1 MLSLETTKRLILERK
16 CLFSTISLVPE
27 ECVVSRNQFPKLY
40 LGEYSVDESRLIGN
54 LICQIPELFLYG
66 NEFIR
71 DQIKRFMEIVI
82 RNGQI
87 HNEEFVHRYIHE
99 FWGDIDRS
107 NLHSIEFSESYYK
120 GQSWDL
126 QSDFYDLFVRK
137 VVAGNDHLPDII
149 AYSSNNGG
157 TAWLIEIKKDSI
169 DDRALGQIL
178 RYYHRGRVIAD
189 RNRFGVGIKNVVPV
203 IICHQGSLT
212 FWDAI
217 PFHFREILEIL
228 FYRVDNSGR
237 IKLIDG
243 KTSLRN
249 SASERVWGSL

>member
-16 CLFSTISLVPE
+16 CLHSTFSLNAD
-27 ECVVSRNQFPKLY
+27 ECVVSRVHFPKLY
-40 LGEYSVDESRLIGN
+40 LGEYSVDESRFIEQLIN
-54 LICQIPELFLYG
+54 QIPELVLSG

-71 DQIKRFMEIVI
+71 CQIKNFMEIVI

-87 HNEEFVHRYIHE
+87 HNEEFIHRYIHE
-99 FWGDIDRS
+99 FWGNIDKS
-107 NLHSIEFSESYYK
+107 NLQSITFSESYYK
-120 GQSWDL
+120 GQSWDVE
-126 QSDFYDLFVRK
+126 SDFYDLFVRK
-137 VVAGNDHLPDII
+137 VLAGNDHLPDII

-157 TAWLIEIKKDSI
+157 TAWLIEIKKDDI
-169 DDRALGQIL
+169 DDRAIGQIL
-178 RYYHRGRVIAD
+178 RYFQRGRVVAD
-189 RNRFGVGIKNVVPV
+189 RNRFGIGIKNVVPV
-203 IICHQGSLT
+203 IICHKGSLT

-228 FYRVDNSGR
+228 FWRMDNSGR

-249 SASERVWGSL
+249 SASERVWASL